1 MQLILLQ
8 LLGKKKEKGQIWEK
22 KINMK
27 KKINQTSSAFN

>member
-8 LLGKKKEKGQIWEK
+8 LLGKKKKEKGQIWEK

-27 KKINQTSSAFN
+27 KKN